1 MTKVTARSWWIVL
14 CLLVLSAGLYI
25 GTAGSPALDDEDVDA
40 AHALVSQE
48 MLQRNDFV
56 VLYMD
61 GVRYL
66 IRPPMHFWMVAA
78 SYKLLGES
86 EFATRLPLGLAMVG
100 MVLLTFEFGR
110 RFFGQR
116 AGLYAALAIA
126 TSVGM
131 FIFTRNMI
139 PEAIYAL
146 AFEGIFYLFLRSW
159 TGSLDSRV
167 GYWGAAVLCGIAVLT
182 RALIGLLFP
191 AAGIVAFI
199 TMTRG
204 WHRWRELRLVS
215 SSAIF
220 LAVAAPW
227 HILAGLRTPGFFWAY
242 FINEHINRALGTRLP
257 HDYGAVPL
265 WAWWSAHLIWLFP
278 WSFFIPLAIREVPLS
293 PSSWAKQTEPGQQAR
308 LLLFAWAGVILLFFT
323 IESGSRLEYYSFGAW
338 PALCL
343 LLGLGIAHAEETDQA
358 WLKPVQRVLAG
369 LSVVLAAVAGYF
381 LWISMH
387 IQAAS
392 DVSNHLE
399 MRSPENYLT
408 SMVHLMDLTPQSVAD
423 LRIPV
428 IISSLSILL
437 TFVVAWILRERGV
450 RWLPTLA
457 LALGMVGYV
466 IAAHI
471 AYDVLNPTLSS
482 RSLAFELNKS
492 LRPDDQIALYGDI
505 RVAPGIAFYSH
516 RSVLLYDAA
525 GSNLEFGSH
534 YPDAPK
540 RFFNDVDFSTLWEG
554 TKRVFL
560 VVPQEHKEE
569 VRGKLPANS
578 LWVFAETGGK
588 TVYVN
593 QSPETGQLPPASLEG
608 KLKLAASH

>member
-1 MTKVTARSWWIVL
+1 M

-56 VLYMD
+56 VMYMD

-100 MVLLTFEFGR
+100 LVLLTFEFGR

-116 AGLYAALAIA
+116 AGLYGALAVA

-159 TGSLDSRV
+159 TGSLNPRV
-167 GYWGAAVLCGIAVLT
+167 GYWGAAALCGIAVLT

-191 AAGIVAFI
+191 AAAIMAFI

-204 WHRWRELRLVS
+204 WHRWRELRLFS

-220 LAVAAPW
+220 LAISAPW

-265 WAWWSAHLIWLFP
+265 WAWWSAHLVWLFP
-278 WSFFIPLAIREVPLS
+278 WSFFFPLALREVPLS
-293 PSSWAKQTEPGQQAR
+293 PRKWGKEMDPGQQAR

-323 IESGSRLEYYSFGAW
+323 LESGSRLEYYSFGAW
-338 PALCL
+338 PAISM
-343 LLGLGIAHAEETDQA
+343 LLGLGIAHAEETDRKSTR
-358 WLKPVQRVLAG
+358 L
-369 LSVVLAAVAGYF
+369 
-381 LWISMH
+381 
-387 IQAAS
+387 
-392 DVSNHLE
+392 N
-399 MRSPENYLT
+399 
-408 SMVHLMDLTPQSVAD
+408 
-423 LRIPV
+423 
-428 IISSLSILL
+428 SS
-437 TFVVAWILRERGV
+437 
-450 RWLPTLA
+450 
-457 LALGMVGYV
+457 
-466 IAAHI
+466 H
-471 AYDVLNPTLSS
+471 
-482 RSLAFELNKS
+482 
-492 LRPDDQIALYGDI
+492 
-505 RVAPGIAFYSH
+505 
-516 RSVLLYDAA
+516 
-525 GSNLEFGSH
+525 
-534 YPDAPK
+534 
-540 RFFNDVDFSTLWEG
+540 
-554 TKRVFL
+554 
-560 VVPQEHKEE
+560 
-569 VRGKLPANS
+569 
-578 LWVFAETGGK
+578 
-588 TVYVN
+588 
-593 QSPETGQLPPASLEG
+593 
-608 KLKLAASH
+608 